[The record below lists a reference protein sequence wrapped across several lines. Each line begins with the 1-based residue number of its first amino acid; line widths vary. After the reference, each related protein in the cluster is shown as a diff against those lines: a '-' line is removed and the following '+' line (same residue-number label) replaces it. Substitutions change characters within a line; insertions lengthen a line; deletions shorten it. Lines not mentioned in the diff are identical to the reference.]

1 MPAALVFANIHGL
14 DLRDVR
20 VIWDTQG
27 APQDRHAI
35 YAGRVEDLSLNG
47 FSGGPAGTKL
57 AAIGLEK
64 TKRVFITAAR
74 PDPGTAVLLGVTGVL
89 NSDLVLTG
97 NDLPNG
103 TKAAVT
109 GASYVHLP

>member
-1 MPAALVFANIHGL
+1 MIFANIHGL

-20 VIWDTQG
+20 GIWDSEE
-27 APQDRHAI
+27 ASEDRHAI
-35 YAGRVEDLSLNG
+35 YAGRVEDLSING

-74 PDPGTAVLLGVTGVL
+74 PDPGTAVFLGVSGVPSEEL
-89 NSDLVLTG
+89 ALTG
-97 NDLPNG
+97 YDLPTG
-103 TKAAVT
+103 TKLVQAGV
-109 GASYVHLP
+109 SYVHLP